1 MSEKTIESILN
12 EKRQFSPSETFSQQA
27 NITPTEL
34 EALKKHAEEDY
45 QGYWAKLA
53 QENLYWFKDFSTVLD
68 DTNAPNY
75 QWFTDGEIN
84 VSYNCLDL
92 NAQKFPNKKAIIF
105 EAENGETT
113 TITYQELLDE
123 VSKLSNGLL
132 DLGVKA
138 LDRVVIYMPMVP
150 EAVIAMQAC
159 ARIGAVHS
167 VVLVVFHPM
176 PLRIVL
182 KMLQLK
188 LLLLQM
194 VPFVGVKECH

>member
-68 DTNAPNY
+68 DRKAPNY
-75 QWFTDGEIN
+75 QWFTDGEVN

-92 NAQKFPNKKAIIF
+92 NAQRSPNKIAIIF
-105 EAENGETT
+105 GYAFGPGKKKT
-113 TITYQELLDE
+113 
-123 VSKLSNGLL
+123 S
-132 DLGVKA
+132 
-138 LDRVVIYMPMVP
+138 
-150 EAVIAMQAC
+150 
-159 ARIGAVHS
+159 
-167 VVLVVFHPM
+167 
-176 PLRIVL
+176 PLR
-182 KMLQLK
+182 
-188 LLLLQM
+188 
-194 VPFVGVKECH
+194 